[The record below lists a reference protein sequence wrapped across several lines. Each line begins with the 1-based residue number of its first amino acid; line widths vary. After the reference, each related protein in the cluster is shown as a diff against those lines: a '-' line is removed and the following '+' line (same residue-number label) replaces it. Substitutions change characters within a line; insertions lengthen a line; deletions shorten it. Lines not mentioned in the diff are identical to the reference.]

1 MAFLVKQSG
10 FEGPL
15 DLLLQLIRKNR
26 LDICAIAIS
35 QVTNEYLAALDELQ
49 GLNLEVAGEYLV
61 MAATLIHIKSRM
73 LLPVADEDP
82 EAEEDEEGDPGQ
94 ILVERLREYQLFQE
108 AALLL
113 DRHSLLDRDV
123 FARIPCEV
131 AEENPGEL
139 EIDFYQFL
147 KVCRE
152 SLFERKEPSFHQ
164 VEMENFSVSQR
175 IEEIKLFLNSVPSA
189 DLASLFR
196 GPPSPLQVV
205 MTFLAVLELVRL
217 RFLRLV
223 QNREFGPIELWTVT

>member
-1 MAFLVKQSG
+1 MVFLVRQCG

-35 QVTNEYLAALDELQ
+35 QVTNEYLAALDEMK

-61 MAATLIHIKSRM
+61 MAATLVHIKSRM

-82 EAEEDEEGDPGQ
+82 ESEEEEEDPGA
-94 ILVERLREYQLFQE
+94 ILVERLKEYQLFQE

-113 DRHSLLDRDV
+113 DRRPLLDRDV
-123 FARIPCEV
+123 FVRP
-131 AEENPGEL
+131 AETAVDNGPEEL
-139 EIDFYQFL
+139 EVDIYQFL

-152 SLFERKEPSFHQ
+152 TLFVKNSPAIHQ
-164 VEMENFSVSQR
+164 VEMESLSVSQR
-175 IEEIKLFLNSVPSA
+175 IEEIKESLSSVRCA
-189 DLASLFR
+189 DLTFLFPA
-196 GPPSPLQVV
+196 PPSPLLLVI
-205 MTFLAVLELVRL
+205 TLLAVLELVRI

-223 QNREFGPIELWTVT
+223 QTREFGPIQLHVVN